1 MAPLFFFLASSFN
14 VELVYII
21 LKGITQFTYLTCNN
35 GQCSFTNAKAAKL
48 NLQTLQDGSKV
59 LTMKEIKIK
68 DFHKWSE
75 IKTSD
80 VKDDETQSEKENKRD
95 ENDVEGIAP
104 S

>member
-1 MAPLFFFLASSFN
+1 
-14 VELVYII
+14 
-21 LKGITQFTYLTCNN
+21 
-35 GQCSFTNAKAAKL
+35 
-48 NLQTLQDGSKV
+48 
-59 LTMKEIKIK
+59 MKEIKIK